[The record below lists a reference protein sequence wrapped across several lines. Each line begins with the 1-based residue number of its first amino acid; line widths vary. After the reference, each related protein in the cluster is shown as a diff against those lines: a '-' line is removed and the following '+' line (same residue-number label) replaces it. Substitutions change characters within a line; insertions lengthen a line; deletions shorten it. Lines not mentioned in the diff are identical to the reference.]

1 MVNKIKTILWIDNID
16 NNYIKYYI
24 NKAIFNEE
32 FIKKHGAKS
41 SYDEIKATS
50 QRWWYKKSRLTIVT
64 NIWSIRVWGT
74 KYENEM
80 YVSADDWWN
89 ITYSW
94 NWYIVKQIKLSV
106 KWENIALFDDKYEV
120 CEKY

>member
-1 MVNKIKTILWIDNID
+1 
-16 NNYIKYYI
+16 
-24 NKAIFNEE
+24 
-32 FIKKHGAKS
+32 
-41 SYDEIKATS
+41 
-50 QRWWYKKSRLTIVT
+50 
-64 NIWSIRVWGT
+64 
-74 KYENEM
+74 M